1 MEQKTYRIVKN
12 MLLPFKTT
20 IIIDED
26 FLQVGKKKVNWKD
39 VKACSCHVQSIN
51 GAMNYIVAL
60 DGVNGEKVQLN
71 IVHNIAA
78 SKKKKDMFAEIYNT
92 TVSQLE
98 KHHIIPKAQD
108 ILKDIEKGNE
118 VTLAKAVFSNKGVEI
133 LKGMMKKEKIFLPM
147 EEVDIQFL
155 DGSGGFDICSK
166 NNRKTHQFIQLAN
179 PDSRYIL
186 EVMSKLVTPSEK
198 KVADTAPDLPS

>member
-1 MEQKTYRIVKN
+1 

-26 FLQVGKKKVNWKD
+26 FLQVGKKKINWKD
-39 VKACSCHVQSIN
+39 VKACSCHIQSIN

-71 IVHNIAA
+71 IVHNLAA
-78 SKKKKDMFAEIYNT
+78 SKKKKEMFADIYNT
-92 TVSQLE
+92 TLSQLE
-98 KHHIIPKAQD
+98 KHHIIPRSQE
-108 ILKDIEKGNE
+108 ILKEIERGDE
-118 VTLAKAVFSNKGVEI
+118 VTLAKTVFSNKGVEI

-155 DGSGGFDICSK
+155 DGSGEFDICSK

-186 EVMSKLVTPSEK
+186 EVMSNFVTPAERTA
-198 KVADTAPDLPS
+198 ADAAPDIPS